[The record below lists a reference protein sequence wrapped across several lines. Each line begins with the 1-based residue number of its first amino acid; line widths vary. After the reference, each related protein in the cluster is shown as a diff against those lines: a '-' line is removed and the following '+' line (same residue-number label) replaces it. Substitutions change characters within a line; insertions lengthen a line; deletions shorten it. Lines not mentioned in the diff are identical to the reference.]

1 MVLEMLPAEGDFEA
15 LSGSESPHLLPLPF
29 SDLLLGFP
37 LANRKWESLVLKFIQ
52 ASVLMRDEV
61 QKGRIDVACQ
71 AKDTGKDASKKKV
84 SKKWKKDILLVKL
97 WRPMFK
103 FFA

>member
-1 MVLEMLPAEGDFEA
+1 M
-15 LSGSESPHLLPLPF
+15 
-29 SDLLLGFP
+29 
-37 LANRKWESLVLKFIQ
+37 KFIQ

-97 WRPMFK
+97 
-103 FFA
+103 